1 MKYHEVLLIKTD
13 INHLE
18 EKPTKVHKKRHSP
31 DGSGGGGYKLGL
43 IMYFFI
49 LSRNKHSTYMF
60 FLTFP
65 SNTEVNSVITF
76 DQK

>member
-49 LSRNKHSTYMF
+49 VS
-60 FLTFP
+60 
-65 SNTEVNSVITF
+65 
-76 DQK
+76 